1 MKKQNYEIHLSRKL
15 FVATTVAAS
24 AIVLGVSPAIANQT
38 GTTPQTVAAASY
50 LPADQAWVQN
60 GVLNTDLVG
69 ATGYVYKK
77 GTPVAS
83 QSRLTDSSDAKKND
97 FYIDLHLEL
106 GVPSAYGFGFVPDKY
121 ITLTTV
127 TKQTNIPQAGVWAL
141 YQYIDNADRYIAI
154 DTPYVAP
161 AKIDKS
167 ALETALTKA
176 DAVDKPLYTTATLV
190 PFNAAVKNANTVDSN
205 DDATQAEVDT
215 AASELTSAINGLVK
229 DSDIVNKDAL
239 KSAMATAQQYVDAGQ
254 VSASLKQDL
263 QTYIAAGQ
271 NSLDTLSTPQT
282 RVDAQ
287 TSKLNELIAQA
298 KAETP
303 VAVDKSALTQTVT
316 AAKSTLANP
325 AVYTATSSKAAQAAL
340 NTAETT
346 AANADATQ
354 AQVDATT
361 TALKSAIT
369 ALVKTADK
377 IALATELQTA
387 QDAIKAADKYTAAS
401 VAPVNA
407 AITAGTKVNTNTDA
421 TQSQVDAA
429 TSNLK
434 SAVLGLIKA
443 PVTDDTETNTKP
455 SIGDTDT
462 NTKPTTG
469 DTDTTKPSTDDTDT
483 TTQPTT
489 GDTDTT
495 TKPATGDTDITTKP
509 TTGNTDTATKPTTG
523 ETDSTTQPTTGDT
536 DTTTTQPTTGDTDT
550 ATKPVAVDTDSTTQ
564 PTTGDKGTDAQPS
577 TPAET
582 KSVSVTAQVPAA
594 KTHTVTKHSA
604 AKSYPQTG
612 NTQNLTLSL
621 AGIGATIMALFGLAG
636 TRNKRI
642 N

>member
-24 AIVLGVSPAIANQT
+24 AIVLGVSPAIANRT
-38 GTTPQTVAAASY
+38 GATPQTVAAASY

-97 FYIDLHLEL
+97 FYIDLHLEV
-106 GVPSAYGFGFVPDKY
+106 GVPSAFGFGFVPDKY

-141 YQYIDNADRYIAI
+141 YQYIDNADQYIAI

-167 ALETALTKA
+167 ALEAALTQA

-215 AASELTSAINGLVK
+215 AANELTSAINGLVK

-303 VAVDKSALTQTVT
+303 VAVDKSALTQAVT
-316 AAKSTLANP
+316 AAKSTLVNP
-325 AVYTATSSKAAQAAL
+325 AAYTATSSKAAQAAL
-340 NTAETT
+340 STAETT

-369 ALVKTADK
+369 ALVKAADK
-377 IALATELQTA
+377 TALAAELQTA
-387 QDAIKAADKYTAAS
+387 QNAIKAADKYTPAS

-407 AITAGTKVNTNTDA
+407 AITAGMKVNANTDA
-421 TQSQVDAA
+421 TQSQVDEAVA
-429 TSNLK
+429 TLK
-434 SAVLGLIKA
+434 TAVAGLTKA
-443 PVTDDTETNTKP
+443 PVTDDT
-455 SIGDTDT
+455 DT
-462 NTKPTTG
+462 
-469 DTDTTKPSTDDTDT
+469 
-483 TTQPTT
+483 
-489 GDTDTT
+489 
-495 TKPATGDTDITTKP
+495 
-509 TTGNTDTATKPTTG
+509 
-523 ETDSTTQPTTGDT
+523 
-536 DTTTTQPTTGDTDT
+536 TTTTQPTTGDTDT
-550 ATKPVAVDTDSTTQ
+550 ATKPVAADTDTKTTQPSTDDTDSTTQ
-564 PTTGDKGTDAQPS
+564 PTTGDQGTDAQPS
-577 TPAET
+577 RPAET
-582 KSVSVTAQVPAA
+582 TSVPVTAQVPAA
-594 KTHTVTKHSA
+594 KSHTATKHSA

-621 AGIGATIMALFGLAG
+621 AGIGATIMALFGLAV
-636 TRNKRI
+636 TRNKHI